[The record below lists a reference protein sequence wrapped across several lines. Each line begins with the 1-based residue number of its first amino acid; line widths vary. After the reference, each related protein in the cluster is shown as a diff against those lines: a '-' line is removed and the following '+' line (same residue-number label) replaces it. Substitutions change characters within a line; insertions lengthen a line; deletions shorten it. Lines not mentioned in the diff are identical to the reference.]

1 MHFSDTNWY
10 MLMYIHF
17 IQPDQSVIT
26 LRNRRKMK
34 EEERN
39 SEEEEN
45 EDVP

>member
-26 LRNRRKMK
+26 LRKKMK